1 MNLIDLA
8 SSLRLPLRVSMKN
21 WIGMTEAGIDGGGI
35 FREFI
40 TEVDNWNSS
49 SYIEIPILSK
59 SNVIVAQVVKEALDI
74 NRGLFTETKE
84 HLLYPNPLAPLIFH
98 DYK

>member
-1 MNLIDLA
+1 MNWIDLA

-49 SYIEIPILSK
+49 ITSSYRENSHTMYK
-59 SNVIVAQVVKEALDI
+59 RNAIVA
-74 NRGLFTETKE
+74 
-84 HLLYPNPLAPLIFH
+84 
-98 DYK
+98 